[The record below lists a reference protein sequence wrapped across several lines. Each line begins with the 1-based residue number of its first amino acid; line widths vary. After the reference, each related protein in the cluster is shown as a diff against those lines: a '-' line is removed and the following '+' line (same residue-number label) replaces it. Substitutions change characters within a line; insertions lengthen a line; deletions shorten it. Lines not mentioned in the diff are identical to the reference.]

1 MIAMRRSFLK
11 SRFDAPLFVLPEAPV
26 SGRGSGAAVPGTDQE
41 VYTVSKT
48 KLYFSGA
55 LLATAGCS
63 GSVVHSYRTFQSALD
78 RGASCSELYDQRS
91 RYDDQDT
98 LAKMDRDLHRIG
110 CTSPD
115 ATRND

>member
-1 MIAMRRSFLK
+1 MNTNPNPPILATRRPT
-11 SRFDAPLFVLPEAPV
+11 RAV
-26 SGRGSGAAVPGTDQE
+26 AAVAGIAA
-41 VYTVSKT
+41 
-48 KLYFSGA
+48 A
-55 LLATAGCS
+55 LLATMGCS
-63 GSVVHSYRTFQSALD
+63 GSVVHNYRTFQSALD

-91 RYDDQDT
+91 RYDDEDT

>member
-1 MIAMRRSFLK
+1 MNPNRSTHATKPPIRAVAAFAGIA
-11 SRFDAPLFVLPEAPV
+11 A
-26 SGRGSGAAVPGTDQE
+26 T
-41 VYTVSKT
+41 
-48 KLYFSGA
+48 A
-55 LLATAGCS
+55 LLAITGCAGN
-63 GSVVHSYRTFQSALD
+63 VVHNYRTFQSALD

-98 LAKMDRDLHRIG
+98 LAKMDRDLRRIG